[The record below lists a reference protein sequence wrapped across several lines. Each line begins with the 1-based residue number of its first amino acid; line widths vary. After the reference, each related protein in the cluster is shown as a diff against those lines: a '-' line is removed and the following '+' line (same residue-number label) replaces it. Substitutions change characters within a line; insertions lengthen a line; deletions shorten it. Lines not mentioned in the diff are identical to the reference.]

1 MCHYDRERTCRCEES
16 RLSKTERECGWKVRV
31 MNYPWE
37 EVRVII
43 AADVEVVQK
52 SSVLSL
58 VFCTMRWCK

>member
-1 MCHYDRERTCRCEES
+1 
-16 RLSKTERECGWKVRV
+16 

-43 AADVEVVQK
+43 AADVVVVQK